1 MDSTARR
8 TAAYLVVATVVAI
21 AALLEAGY
29 GGPGAALSPVTVL
42 AALLTGV
49 SVALGRWFPLVGVV
63 LLNATMVA
71 SQLISSSGLP
81 MVGGAQLIACVLLVG
96 NAAYL
101 LPRVPALVAY
111 GVSAV
116 VPPLC
121 LVIEGESVWEFV
133 FFALILAPAWAV
145 GVLLRREQLR
155 SAELAALAAELHAE
169 REKQAEVAVAE
180 ERTRISRELHDAVA
194 HTVSVMTLQVG
205 VVRRRQEPGSVEEET
220 LLRAEGLG
228 RQAVDELRRIV
239 GIVRQGESA
248 TLAPVP
254 SLDLLPG
261 LVEEVR
267 RTGAVIEL
275 QTSGDAS
282 TVPRAVAISAYRVAQ
297 EGLTNAL
304 RHAPGAPV
312 VVRVDVRPGEVRV
325 TVDNAAPDR
334 HAEAPVGDPAHG
346 GHGLAGLRER
356 VSVLGGDLVAGPTPD
371 GGHRLAATLPT
382 AVPASVPTA
391 APTAGAVPR

>member
-21 AALLEAGY
+21 AALFEAGY
-29 GGPGAALSPVTVL
+29 GGPGAALSPVSVV

-49 SVALGRWFPLVGVV
+49 SVALSRWFPLIGVGV
-63 LLNATMVA
+63 LSATMVA
-71 SQLISSSGLP
+71 SQLLSSSGLP
-81 MVGGAQLIACVLLVG
+81 MVGGAQLIAYVLLVG

-121 LVIEGESVWEFV
+121 IVIEGESVWEFV

-248 TLAPVP
+248 ALAPLP
-254 SLDLLPG
+254 SLDLLPD

-267 RTGAVIEL
+267 RTGAVVALE
-275 QTSGDAS
+275 TSGDAT
-282 TVPRAVAISAYRVAQ
+282 TVPRAVAMSAYRVAQ

-304 RHAPGAPV
+304 RHAPGAAV
-312 VVRVDVRPGEVRV
+312 VVRVEVDPGEVRV
-325 TVDNAAPDR
+325 SVENEAADPL
-334 HAEAPVGDPAHG
+334 AEAPVGDPSHG

-356 VSVLGGDLVAGPTPD
+356 VSVLGGDLVASPTAG
-371 GGHRLAATLPT
+371 GGHRLVATLPT
-382 AVPASVPTA
+382 AV
-391 APTAGAVPR
+391 AVAQ

>member
-21 AALLEAGY
+21 AALFEAGY
-29 GGPGAALSPVTVL
+29 GGPGAALSPVNIL

-49 SVALGRWFPLVGVV
+49 SVALSRWFPLVGVGV
-63 LLNATMVA
+63 LSATMVA
-71 SQLISSSGLP
+71 SQLLSSSGLP
-81 MVGGAQLIACVLLVG
+81 MVGGAQLIAYVLLVG

-121 LVIEGESVWEFV
+121 IVIEGESVWEFV

-155 SAELAALAAELHAE
+155 SAELTALAAELHAE

-205 VVRRRQEPGSVEEET
+205 VVRRRQKPGSVEEET

-239 GIVRQGESA
+239 GIVRLGESA
-248 TLAPVP
+248 ALAPLP
-254 SLDLLPG
+254 SLDLLPD

-267 RTGAVIEL
+267 RTGAVVALE
-275 QTSGDAS
+275 TSGDAS
-282 TVPRAVAISAYRVAQ
+282 TVPRAVAMSAYRVAQ

-304 RHAPGAPV
+304 RHAPGAAV
-312 VVRVDVRPGEVRV
+312 VVRVEVDPGEVRV
-325 TVDNAAPDR
+325 SVENEAADPR
-334 HAEAPVGDPAHG
+334 AEAPVGGPAHG

-356 VSVLGGDLVAGPTPD
+356 VSVLGGDLVASPTAE
-371 GGHRLAATLPT
+371 GGHRLVATLPT
-382 AVPASVPTA
+382 AV
-391 APTAGAVPR
+391 AVSQ

>member
-21 AALLEAGY
+21 AALFEAGY
-29 GGPGAALSPVTVL
+29 GGPGAALSPVSVF

-49 SVALGRWFPLVGVV
+49 SVALSRWFPLVGVGV
-63 LLNATMVA
+63 LSATMVA
-71 SQLISSSGLP
+71 SQLLSSSGLP
-81 MVGGAQLIACVLLVG
+81 MVGGAQLIAYVLLVG

-121 LVIEGESVWEFV
+121 IVIEGESVWEFV

-239 GIVRQGESA
+239 GIVRVGESA
-248 TLAPVP
+248 ALAPLP
-254 SLDLLPG
+254 SLDLLPD

-267 RTGAVIEL
+267 RTGAVVALE
-275 QTSGDAS
+275 TSGDAT
-282 TVPRAVAISAYRVAQ
+282 TVPRAVAMSAYRVAQ

-304 RHAPGAPV
+304 RHAPGAAV
-312 VVRVDVRPGEVRV
+312 VLRVEVGPGEVRV
-325 TVDNAAPDR
+325 SVENEAADPR
-334 HAEAPVGDPAHG
+334 AEAPLDDPAHG

-356 VSVLGGDLVAGPTPD
+356 VSVLGGDLVASPTAE
-371 GGHRLAATLPT
+371 GGHRLVATLPT
-382 AVPASVPTA
+382 AV
-391 APTAGAVPR
+391 AVSQ

>member
-21 AALLEAGY
+21 AALFEAGY
-29 GGPGAALSPVTVL
+29 GGPGAALSPVSVV

-49 SVALGRWFPLVGVV
+49 SVALSRWFPLIGVGV
-63 LLNATMVA
+63 LSATMVA
-71 SQLISSSGLP
+71 SQLLSSSGLP
-81 MVGGAQLIACVLLVG
+81 MVGGAQLIAYVLLVG

-121 LVIEGESVWEFV
+121 IVIEGESVWEFV

-239 GIVRQGESA
+239 GIVRQGQSA
-248 TLAPVP
+248 ALAPLP
-254 SLDLLPG
+254 SLDLLPD

-267 RTGAVIEL
+267 RTGAVVALE
-275 QTSGDAS
+275 TSGDAT
-282 TVPRAVAISAYRVAQ
+282 TVPRAVAMSAYRVAQ

-304 RHAPGAPV
+304 RHAPGAAV
-312 VVRVDVRPGEVRV
+312 VVRVEVDPGEVRV
-325 TVDNAAPDR
+325 SVENEAADPR
-334 HAEAPVGDPAHG
+334 AEAPVGDPAHG

-356 VSVLGGDLVAGPTPD
+356 VSVLGGDLVASPTVG
-371 GGHRLAATLPT
+371 GGHRLVATLPT
-382 AVPASVPTA
+382 AV
-391 APTAGAVPR
+391 AVSQ

>member
-312 VVRVDVRPGEVRV
+312 VVRVDVRRGEVRV

-356 VSVLGGDLVAGPTPD
+356 VSVLGGDLVAGPTQD
-371 GGHRLAATLPT
+371 GGHRLAATFPT
-382 AVPASVPTA
+382 AVPASVPPA
-391 APTAGAVPR
+391 VPTAGAVPR

>member
-8 TAAYLVVATVVAI
+8 TAAYVVVAVVVAV
-21 AALLEAGY
+21 AALFEAGY
-29 GGPGAALSPVTVL
+29 GGPGAAFTTLSVL
-42 AALLTGV
+42 AAGLTGA
-49 SVALGRWFPLVGVV
+49 SVAISRWFPLAGVV
-63 LLNATMVA
+63 VLSASMVA
-71 SQLISSSGLP
+71 AQLLSSTGLP
-81 MVGGAQLIACVLLVG
+81 AVGGAQLIAYVLLVG

-101 LPRVPALVAY
+101 LPRGPALAAY
-111 GVSAV
+111 AISAV

-121 LVIEGESVWEFV
+121 IVIEGESVWEFV
-133 FFALILAPAWAV
+133 FFALILAPAWVV

-155 SAELAALAAELHAE
+155 SAELAALAAELRTE

-205 VVRRRQEPGSVEEET
+205 VVRRRQQPGSVEEET

-248 TLAPVP
+248 ALAPLP
-254 SLDLLPG
+254 SLDLLPD

-267 RTGAVIEL
+267 RTGAAVTLEV
-275 QTSGDAS
+275 SGDTS
-282 TVPRAVAISAYRVAQ
+282 TVPRAVAMSAYRVAQ

-312 VVRVDVRPGEVRV
+312 VVRVDVGAGEVRIS
-325 TVDNAAPDR
+325 VDNAAADGVVQT
-334 HAEAPVGDPAHG
+334 PVGDAAHG

-356 VSVLGGDLVAGPTPD
+356 VTVLGGELAAGPTAD

-382 AVPASVPTA
+382 AV
-391 APTAGAVPR
+391 AVSR

>member
-21 AALLEAGY
+21 AALFEAGY
-29 GGPGAALSPVTVL
+29 GGPGAALSPVSVV

-49 SVALGRWFPLVGVV
+49 SVALSRWFPLIGVGV
-63 LLNATMVA
+63 LSATMVA
-71 SQLISSSGLP
+71 SQLLSSSGLP
-81 MVGGAQLIACVLLVG
+81 MVGGAQLIAYVLLVG

-121 LVIEGESVWEFV
+121 IVIEGESVWEFV

-239 GIVRQGESA
+239 GIVRHGESA
-248 TLAPVP
+248 ALAPLP
-254 SLDLLPG
+254 SLDLLPD

-267 RTGAVIEL
+267 RTGAVVALE
-275 QTSGDAS
+275 TSGDAT
-282 TVPRAVAISAYRVAQ
+282 TVPRAVAMSAYRVAQ

-304 RHAPGAPV
+304 RHAPGAAV
-312 VVRVDVRPGEVRV
+312 VVRVEVDPGEVRV
-325 TVDNAAPDR
+325 SVENEAADPR
-334 HAEAPVGDPAHG
+334 AEAPVGDPSHG

-356 VSVLGGDLVAGPTPD
+356 VSVLGGDLVASPTAG
-371 GGHRLAATLPT
+371 GGHRLVATLPT
-382 AVPASVPTA
+382 AV
-391 APTAGAVPR
+391 AVAQ